1 MFEAPDLGLGD
12 EPDFGGVPATSAAP
26 AHDEGPDMPE
36 PAWPGEGSGVMFEP
50 DLGGP
55 LGSPD
60 SLLASPNTASPAGG
74 HAEDAGT
81 NGHHETPGISWDA
94 PADEDL
100 EVDLTGALDAIG
112 TTPTVSVNDALG
124 KAVSRP
130 VRPDGAQNAAG
141 PGAGPMA
148 GMTGTGTALAAEQ
161 IAPVMG
167 EIRINP
173 KASSPEPGSADVIGE
188 PDHAELDAAF
198 EELREQAAGEL
209 AKLPQ
214 HDKAARLMRMG
225 ETYLS
230 AGMMDEARTAL
241 EQASGDPRFRFRAM
255 AALGRLYRR
264 HNQPVEALRWLEQ
277 AAEASAPSADDGRAL
292 LYDLADT
299 LERTGEGTRALATWL
314 DLLAEQDDYRD
325 VRARV
330 DRLVRTQS

>member
-1 MFEAPDLGLGD
+1 
-12 EPDFGGVPATSAAP
+12 
-26 AHDEGPDMPE
+26 MPE

-60 SLLASPNTASPAGG
+60 SLLASPDTASPLGA
-74 HAEDAGT
+74 HAEDAGA
-81 NGHHETPGISWDA
+81 NGHHDEVPGISWDA
-94 PADEDL
+94 PADDDL

-130 VRPDGAQNAAG
+130 VRPEGAQNAAG
-141 PGAGPMA
+141 PAAGGQPSA
-148 GMTGTGTALAAEQ
+148 MTGAGTALATESVVL
-161 IAPVMG
+161 VMG
-167 EIRINP
+167 EIEISP
-173 KASSPEPGSADVIGE
+173 DASSPEAGADAAGAR
-188 PDHAELDAAF
+188 DDAELDAAF
-198 EELREQAAGEL
+198 DLLREQAAGEL

-230 AGMMDEARTAL
+230 AGMMDEARSAL
-241 EQASGDPRFRFRAM
+241 EQASADPRFRFRAM

-277 AAEASAPSADDGRAL
+277 AAEAAAPNADDGRAL

-325 VRARV
+325 VRTRI